1 MSTIVLACTRIFFI
15 PIEEETTRTHDLSI
29 KGNNM
34 KNKKMA
40 VAGISLLGS
49 IGVISTGFAGW
60 IIAAQPQYGNG
71 TGSITADATVTSKM
85 LTIESQAFGD
95 TVATNGNIRFAP
107 KVVTGLAHSWL
118 SADVTGGEEDL
129 DAVYTVTLGIE
140 NVKKITVSNIVLTET
155 ATSGTPYATLAS
167 SGNGPVGTLP
177 TFTDNKAPATA
188 NGKGYIVATSSNTTY
203 QFGDVSNGSLSTG
216 ELADSLKKFTFTIG
230 VHFAWGKLFNYQNPY
245 SYYNGMEWNKDNQ
258 TNASTNIKTL
268 DALNKSVGFKLTFT
282 VSAE

>member
-1 MSTIVLACTRIFFI
+1 
-15 PIEEETTRTHDLSI
+15 
-29 KGNNM
+29 M

-60 IIAAQPQYGNG
+60 IIAAQDQHGSG

-85 LTIESQAFGD
+85 LTIKSQTFGD
-95 TVATNGNIRFAP
+95 TGKIRFAP

-118 SADVTGGEEDL
+118 SADVKDGEEDL

-140 NVKKITVSNIVLTET
+140 NIKKITVSNIALTET
-155 ATSGTPYATLAS
+155 APSGTPYATLAN

-177 TFTDNKAPATA
+177 TFVDNKAPATA
-188 NGKGYIVATSSNTTY
+188 NGQGYIVATSSHATY
-203 QFGDVSNGSLSTG
+203 KFGDVASGSLSTAG
-216 ELADSLKKFTFTIG
+216 ELPDSLHEFTFTIG

-245 SYYNGMEWNKDNQ
+245 SYFNGMEWSEKNQ
-258 TNASTNIKTL
+258 TDASNNIKTL
-268 DALNKSVGFKLTFT
+268 NALNNSVGFKLTFT

>member
-1 MSTIVLACTRIFFI
+1 
-15 PIEEETTRTHDLSI
+15 
-29 KGNNM
+29 M

-60 IIAAQPQYGNG
+60 IIAAQDQHGSG
-71 TGSITADATVTSKM
+71 TGSISADATVTSKV
-85 LTIESQAFGD
+85 LTIKSETFG
-95 TVATNGNIRFAP
+95 TTAATNGNIRFAP
-107 KVVTGLAHSWL
+107 KVVTDLAHDWL

-129 DAVYTVTLGIE
+129 DAVYTVTLCIE

-155 ATSGTPYATLAS
+155 ATSGTPYATLAN

-177 TFTDNKAPATA
+177 TFVDNKAPATA
-188 NGKGYIVATSSNTTY
+188 NGQGYIVVASSHATY
-203 QFGDVSNGSLSTG
+203 KFGDVTSGSLSTAG
-216 ELADSLKKFTFTIG
+216 ELPDSMNEFTFTIG

-245 SYYNGMEWNKDNQ
+245 SYYNGMAWSEDNQ
-258 TNASTNIKTL
+258 TNASNNIKTL
-268 DALNKSVGFKLTFT
+268 NALNNSVGFKLTFT